1 MLVDG
6 IRPHGTRVDPAL
18 VDEKRPPR
26 GTRVDPA
33 LARENRTARAVF
45 VVGFLVVATGAAW
58 AADPAVPLR
67 APPPTSIPAGPLG
80 DAVRLG
86 QSIFNATEG
95 NAKAYV
101 GNGLACTSCH
111 LNGGTVAY
119 AAPMVGLWGVFPEF
133 VARSDRVETLADRIN
148 DCFLRSMN
156 GRPLPVDG
164 NEMRALLAYTAWL
177 STGVPT
183 GSSVAGRGFANL
195 EAPPRAPDERRGE
208 QVYAQQCAA
217 CHGADGGGLRV
228 ANGGYAMPPL
238 WGPQSFNDGA
248 GMARVSIAAAFV
260 HAKMPLGRGGS
271 LSVQDAFDVAAYFTA
286 KPRPEFS
293 AKRTDWPQGN
303 KPADARN

>member
-1 MLVDG
+1 MNTNDAPLQ
-6 IRPHGTRVDPAL
+6 R
-18 VDEKRPPR
+18 
-26 GTRVDPA
+26 
-33 LARENRTARAVF
+33 ARAVLA
-45 VVGFLVVATGAAW
+45 GIGLVVVIGMARAANT
-58 AADPAVPLR
+58 DVPLR
-67 APPPTSIPAGPLG
+67 VPPANSMPAGPLG
-80 DAVRLG
+80 DDVRLG
-86 QSIFNATEG
+86 QSIFNATPG
-95 NAKAYV
+95 NVKAYV

-119 AAPMVGLWGVFPEF
+119 AAPLVGLWGVFPEF

-148 DCFLRSMN
+148 DCFVRSMN
-156 GRPLPVDG
+156 GRALPVDS

-183 GSSVAGRGFANL
+183 GSSVVGRGFADL
-195 EAPPRAPDERRGE
+195 AAPPRAPDKGRGE
-208 QVYAQQCAA
+208 HVYTQQCAA

-228 ANGGYAMPPL
+228 AGGPYTFPPL

-286 KPRPEFS
+286 QPRPVFG
-293 AKRTDWPQGN
+293 AKAADWPRGG